1 MSYNFAEDYSKCKN
15 LLQIGS
21 VEIQFKII
29 YEKSYEIILYYFL
42 IYR

>member
-1 MSYNFAEDYSKCKN
+1 MSYNFADDYSNCKN
-15 LLQIGS
+15 WLQIGS
-21 VEIQFKII
+21 VEIQIKII